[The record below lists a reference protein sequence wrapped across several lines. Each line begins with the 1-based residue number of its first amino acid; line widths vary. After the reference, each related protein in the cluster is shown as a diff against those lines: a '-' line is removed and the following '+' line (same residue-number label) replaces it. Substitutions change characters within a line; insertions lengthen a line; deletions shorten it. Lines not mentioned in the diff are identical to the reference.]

1 MRKIFKQ
8 ITFALM
14 TGVLALSSC
23 SQGFI
28 DPIENTQKEVVT
40 TYLNGT
46 IDKAP
51 ETRVNINDGGE
62 VLELTWEAGDQLVI
76 YNSNGN
82 LVGAFT
88 IDESG
93 HGLKSAQFSTTADLN
108 DSEEYS
114 LIYAPEGFGL
124 ESNLADM
131 RVKVRTTIVTQ
142 NGSGTT
148 DHLKGNL
155 LMETTY
161 RTSDNDVWFS
171 HHMTLLTLNITAP
184 SGATGTPTLLRVGN
198 GPAIFRIKL
207 NNIDWSSPFQA
218 HIFIDPY
225 GQVAREM
232 AFMVET
238 SANENYFQKV
248 TSNKLYVEGYRYTGA
263 VKAMERAYTL
273 ANVPKSLTSN
283 TSYTIVD
290 EWATQKSDFK
300 RLRDA
305 IHEADSG
312 VTLEFPF
319 LVNIPEGALNS
330 GIIWRLNALNT
341 VKFPRVENVG
351 KEAFASCLYI
361 NTLDLGSYH
370 HSENVALGANIFYKV
385 FGNKSKNI
393 DLTLSKVEES
403 KVNGN
408 TWNGYT
414 FKSITIRETYP

>member
-1 MRKIFKQ
+1 MVVMHGNHQICKITFKTKHVTLRIMRKIFKQ

-184 SGATGTPTLLRVGN
+184 SGVTGTPTTLYVGN
-198 GPAIFRIKL
+198 GPAIFRIYL
-207 NNIDWSSPFQA
+207 SEIDWSSPFKA

-263 VKAMERAYTL
+263 VNAMRRAYTL
-273 ANVPKSLTSN
+273 ANVPGSMPTG
-283 TSYTIVD
+283 TYVFVD
-290 EWATQKSDFK
+290 IAPSGETAFDNMVNMIKK
-300 RLRDA
+300 GGNRD
-305 IHEADSG
+305 IH
-312 VTLEFPF
+312 LEFPF
-319 LVNIPEGALNS
+319 MTHLPYH
-330 GIIWRLNALNT
+330 
-341 VKFPRVENVG
+341 
-351 KEAFASCLYI
+351 AF
-361 NTLDLGSYH
+361 H
-370 HSENVALGANIFYKV
+370 W
-385 FGNKSKNI
+385 SKNE
-393 DLTLSKVEES
+393 LK
-403 KVNGN
+403 N
-408 TWNGYT
+408 
-414 FKSITIRETYP
+414 IR